1 MVKNVKFNRD
11 TKINE
16 VVKVKAPI
24 VEALKNAYENPT
36 YQFHIPGHTKGQA
49 VFKDFKK
56 LIGEK
61 ALSVDTTD
69 EFDNLGTLHP
79 ATGPIA
85 EAQEL
90 AAQAFGAQKT
100 FFLLNGSTAGNLAI
114 GMALTKAGQKVI
126 INRNCHRS
134 ALTGLMI
141 SGAEPIWICPNRI
154 EDWSIWGNLD
164 AQTIEKHLQE
174 NDNVG
179 LVWITNPTYEGV
191 VSDIKSI
198 SKVCKK
204 YGVPLVVDEAHGCL
218 WNFNKHLPETA
229 LKLGADAVVHSLH
242 KTGGSMSQ
250 SSMLHIAKDSLINP
264 DALEKALKMLHTT
277 SPSLMLLASL
287 DAARATLQSKSGQAI
302 LERTVK
308 NAKYLRKRLDNI
320 PNLHQLKTDFGYKTD
335 VTKVFIK
342 IDGLSGKRL
351 ESILEID
358 FNIEVESASDI
369 GVLILCNLGNKHS
382 DFVYLADTLEKI
394 AKTHYNDIYYLEN
407 RKHMPMLEP
416 IIKMS
421 LRDAYYAEKEVV
433 NKEDSIGRISAEL
446 VAECPPGIS
455 ILLPGELITEAHLP
469 YLNDYKTLEVVAE

>member
-1 MVKNVKFNRD
+1 LARIG
-11 TKINE
+11 TKTNKELRIHE

-24 VEALKNAYENPT
+24 VEALKNAVEHPT
-36 YQFHIPGHTKGQA
+36 YQFHIPGHTKGRA
-49 VFKDFKK
+49 VFSDFKK

-61 ALSVDTTD
+61 ALNVDTTD

-79 ATGPIA
+79 ATGPIG
-85 EAQEL
+85 EAQKL
-90 AAQAFGAQKT
+90 AAEAFGAEKT
-100 FFLLNGSTAGNLAI
+100 FFLLNGSTAGNMAI
-114 GMALTKAGQKVI
+114 GMACTKAGQKVI

-154 EDWSIWGNLD
+154 EDWSIWGNID
-164 AQTIEKHLQE
+164 AQTIEKQLQE

-204 YGVPLVVDEAHGCL
+204 YNVPLVVDEAHGCL

-229 LKLGADAVVHSLH
+229 LKLGADAVLHSLH

-250 SSMLHIAKDSLINP
+250 SSMLHIAKDSLINA
-264 DALEKALKMLHTT
+264 DAVEKALKMLHTT

-287 DAARATLQSKSGQAI
+287 DAARATLQSKSGQAM
-302 LERTVK
+302 LERTIE
-308 NAKYLRKRLDNI
+308 NAKYLRKRLDKI
-320 PNLHQLKTDFGYKTD
+320 ERLHQLKADFGYKTD

-342 IDGLSGKRL
+342 MDGLSGKRL

-369 GVLILCNLGNKHS
+369 GVLLLCNLGNKRS
-382 DFVYLADTLEKI
+382 DFVYLADCLEKI
-394 AKTHYNDIYYLEN
+394 AKSDYKDIYYLEN
-407 RKHMPMLEP
+407 
-416 IIKMS
+416 
-421 LRDAYYAEKEVV
+421 V
-433 NKEDSIGRISAEL
+433 NICR
-446 VAECPPGIS
+446 CWT
-455 ILLPGELITEAHLP
+455 LLS
-469 YLNDYKTLEVVAE
+469 K